1 MSYAVMLEVASAFL
15 SYSLFTSSKG
25 RSKMTKSSRASK
37 ILILAFS
44 DISRDPRVMRQI
56 NWLKN
61 QYQIVVAGYSP
72 PNDYSIPFIDIS
84 KTKIKNATQTYERSK
99 LLEYVRFIKGY
110 IAKVPGTVLVWTKLK
125 SCFTN
130 FFQRSTD
137 DAQQKINCIDSD
149 KRCENYYLSKLES
162 QCNIEAITGVTY
174 DLIVAN
180 DIDCLVLAKL
190 FLSGCRVVFDAHE
203 YAPLEYNYD
212 SDWWVIHEKPAREWA
227 CRKFL
232 SQISGMST
240 VCDGIGLEFKRNFPV
255 AVDIRIITNAPS
267 YHEIPINETVVNTK
281 IKVIHHGLGAPL
293 RKIEL
298 MIEAAI
304 LLADTHELYLM
315 LVNGDEQYIKGLQF
329 KYQDFKN
336 IHFMDP
342 VPMLDIVQHIS
353 RFDIGIFILE
363 PEIFNYKFALP
374 NKFFEFIQ
382 ARLAIA
388 VGPSPEMSRIVNQ
401 YDLGVVA
408 TDFTSASMAIVLA
421 SLSLKQINQ
430 FKRNA
435 DSCAR
440 DYNSEVNCNIMIDL
454 VETALM
460 KPISVGC
467 E

>member
-1 MSYAVMLEVASAFL
+1 
-15 SYSLFTSSKG
+15 
-25 RSKMTKSSRASK
+25 MTKSSRVPK
-37 ILILAFS
+37 ILILALS
-44 DISRDPRVMRQI
+44 DISRDPRVMRQV

-61 QYQIVVAGYSP
+61 KYQIVVAGYAP

-84 KTKIKNATQTYERSK
+84 KTNFTKNSILRYARTK
-99 LLEYVRFIKGY
+99 LAEYVPFIKSC
-110 IAKVPGTVLVWTKLK
+110 IAKVPGTIFVCTKLIRYSK
-125 SCFTN
+125 I
-130 FFQRSTD
+130 FFQKNNFTYSE
-137 DAQQKINCIDSD
+137 KFF
-149 KRCENYYLSKLES
+149 ENYFLSKHKAL
-162 QCNIEAITGVTY
+162 CNTKVITRMTF

-180 DIDCLVLAKL
+180 DIDCLVLAKN
-190 FLSGCRVVFDAHE
+190 FFPSCRVIFDAHE
-203 YAPLEYNYD
+203 YSPLEYNYD
-212 SDWWVIHEKPAREWA
+212 SYKWLILEKPAREWA

-240 VCDGIGLEFKRNFPV
+240 VCRSIALEYKRNFLVPFAIKIV
-255 AVDIRIITNAPS
+255 TNSPL
-267 YHEIPINETVVNTK
+267 YQKIPIYETVASTK
-281 IKVIHHGLGAPL
+281 IKVVHHGIGSPI

-298 MIEAAI
+298 MIEAVI
-304 LLADTHELYLM
+304 SLADTHELYLM
-315 LVNGDEQYIKGLQF
+315 LVNGNEQYIKNLQL
-329 KYQDFKN
+329 KYQAFKN
-336 IHFMDP
+336 INFIDP
-342 VPMLDIVQHIS
+342 VPMLDIVHHIS

-388 VGPSPEMSRIVNQ
+388 IGPSPEMSRIVHQ

-408 TDFTSASMAIVLA
+408 TDFTSASMTVALA

-435 DSCAR
+435 DSAAR
-440 DYNSEVNCNIMIDL
+440 DFNAEVNCNIMIDL

-460 KPISVGC
+460 KPISAGC